1 MMTADDIAEARRS
14 SESWYWWG
22 IATFFR
28 CPVAENPNGVDIG
41 LVGVPHSS
49 GNGSTERDQHLG
61 PRAVRNVSGY
71 YRRSHGVHG
80 FSPWDAA
87 KISDLGDVPLPE
99 AMNNEACVR
108 DIEAFYARLDA
119 AGTNPVS
126 IGGDHSITGPIIKAI
141 AGPGRRLSGGQ
152 PCSLIHF
159 DAHTD
164 SYDNM
169 PHWLGAKRSAAHWAA
184 YTAKEGAV
192 DPARSIQIGMRGHP
206 ATAIHTGG
214 VGGSSRAL
222 GYQVVP
228 MEEFERLGIE
238 RTVEMIRER
247 VGDRPAY
254 ITFDLDSLDPSVA
267 PGVSNLEPGFG
278 GLTIREATRLL
289 QGLKG
294 LNIIGGDVVC
304 LMPTKDSPNQITA
317 QVAMVMMF
325 ELICLIAARSGEAR

>member
-1 MMTADDIAEARRS
+1 MMSQDDIAEARRS

-28 CPVAENPNGVDIG
+28 CPLAETPDEVDIG

-80 FSPWDAA
+80 FSPWDIA

-99 AMNNEACVR
+99 AMNNEACIR

-119 AGTNPVS
+119 TGTRPVS

-152 PCSLIHF
+152 PCALIHF

-222 GYQVVP
+222 GYEVVP
-228 MEEFERLGIE
+228 MAEFERLGIE
-238 RTVEMIRER
+238 RTVEMIRAR

-254 ITFDLDSLDPSVA
+254 VTFDLDCLDPSVA

-278 GLTIREATRLL
+278 GMTIREATRVL

-294 LNIIGGDVVC
+294 LNIIGADVVC
-304 LMPTKDSPNQITA
+304 LMPTKDSPNEITA

-325 ELICLIAARSGEAR
+325 ELICLIAARGG